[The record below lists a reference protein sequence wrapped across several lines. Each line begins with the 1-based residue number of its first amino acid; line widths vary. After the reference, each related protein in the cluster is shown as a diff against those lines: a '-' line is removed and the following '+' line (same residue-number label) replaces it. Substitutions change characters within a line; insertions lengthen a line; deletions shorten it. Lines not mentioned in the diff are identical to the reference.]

1 MNVLNKIYEDLETI
15 KKDNAMEKDKELAE
29 QLDKINNYKKRLGL
43 INTQMDKIQN
53 RVEKIEK
60 KYLKYHNIIQNI
72 QDSSLQE
79 QIKK

>member
-1 MNVLNKIYEDLETI
+1 MD
-15 KKDNAMEKDKELAE
+15 KDKDLAE

-43 INTQMDKIQN
+43 INTQMDKIQT

-72 QDSSLQE
+72 QDVSLQE

>member
-1 MNVLNKIYEDLETI
+1 MIVLNKIYEELEII
-15 KKDNAMEKDKELAE
+15 KKENSMEKDKELAE
-29 QLDKINNYKKRLGL
+29 KLEKINSYKKRLSL
-43 INTQMDKIQN
+43 INSQMDKIQT

-72 QDSSLQE
+72 QDVSLQE

>member
-1 MNVLNKIYEDLETI
+1 MNVLNKIHEDLETI

-29 QLDKINNYKKRLGL
+29 QLDKINNYKKRLGV
-43 INTQMDKIQN
+43 INSQMDKIQN

>member
-1 MNVLNKIYEDLETI
+1 VLNKIYEELETI
-15 KKDNAMEKDKELAE
+15 KKENSMDKDKDLAE

-43 INTQMDKIQN
+43 INTQMDKIQT

-72 QDSSLQE
+72 QDVSLQE

>member
-1 MNVLNKIYEDLETI
+1 
-15 KKDNAMEKDKELAE
+15 MEKDKELAE
-29 QLDKINNYKKRLGL
+29 QLDKINNYKKRLGV
-43 INTQMDKIQN
+43 INSQMDKIQN

>member
-1 MNVLNKIYEDLETI
+1 MLNKIYEELETI
-15 KKDNAMEKDKELAE
+15 KKENSMDKDKDLAE

-43 INTQMDKIQN
+43 INTQMDKIQT

-72 QDSSLQE
+72 QDVSLQE